1 MFVMSFFFLF
11 FLFLAFCSRAKYL
24 RSSVNKK
31 LWSDRGGGNDDGKR
45 ERGKKERNS
54 VLRDDRRRWRVA
66 YPVSWL
72 AGSGPIEFTL
82 LACSLTV
89 AVLHTRSQYRYS
101 HAVAIL
107 SLKKKK
113 EKGRNLFVYPSRFRY
128 NMLRQILTKQLINP
142 HYIRSISLW
151 YVSTH

>member
-1 MFVMSFFFLF
+1 MSFFFLF

-31 LWSDRGGGNDDGKR
+31 LWPDRSGGNDDGKR

-66 YPVSWL
+66 YPVSRL
-72 AGSGPIEFTL
+72 VATPLSFTL

-107 SLKKKK
+107 SLRKRKR
-113 EKGRNLFVYPSRFRY
+113 RNLFVYIFFFNIFTLRVLDITCY
-128 NMLRQILTKQLINP
+128 NKF
-142 HYIRSISLW
+142 
-151 YVSTH
+151 